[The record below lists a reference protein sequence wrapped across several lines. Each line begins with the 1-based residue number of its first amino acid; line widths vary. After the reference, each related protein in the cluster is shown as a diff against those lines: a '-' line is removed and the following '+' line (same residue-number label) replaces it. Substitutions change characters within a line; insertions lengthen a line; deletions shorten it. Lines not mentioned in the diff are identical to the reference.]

1 MKAITIT
8 LCYCYSFVLSIS
20 IDAFTFPVVPKQA
33 YTNIRQKM
41 SLTAEISNSGSNS
54 SSSAK
59 RIVFLRHGRTH
70 MNDLIN
76 GIHYGTPGFTD
87 IFESEQDQYK
97 YHDSPLGP
105 TGLEQVQNLNEML
118 GLSLQNENDNELS
131 NILQELDLVVTSPLT
146 RALQTMEMGMKEHLS
161 TSIPILALPQA
172 AERVYM
178 VSDIGKTRHQLK
190 QSWPGVDFDSEFIIA
205 GVGDHDP
212 WHFVPTQQQVQ
223 EYTEW
228 RPNGQGQVY
237 ACLGEPQVIFDQR
250 MTDLY
255 CWLNARPE
263 ATIAVVCHAGVID
276 WMLQEIVDNCELRV
290 VAFDNLKP
298 RALRT

>member
-1 MKAITIT
+1 M
-8 LCYCYSFVLSIS
+8 
-20 IDAFTFPVVPKQA
+20 VPKRA
-33 YTNIRQKM
+33 YTNIRQNM
-41 SLTAEISNSGSNS
+41 SSTTEISNSSSNS
-54 SSSAK
+54 SNNSAK

-87 IFESEQDQYK
+87 IFENEQDQYK

-118 GLSLQNENDNELS
+118 GLLLQNDNGDSCQSLGFES

-178 VSDIGKTRHQLK
+178 VSDIGKTRNQLK
-190 QSWPGVDFDSEFIIA
+190 QTWPGVDFDSEFR

-223 EYTEW
+223 EYAEW

-237 ACLGEPQVIFDQR
+237 ACLGEPQPIFDQR

-263 ATIAVVCHAGVID
+263 TTIAVVCHAGVID
-276 WMLQEIVDNCELRV
+276 WMLQEIVENCELRV

-298 RALRT
+298 RALQIQ